1 MNRWGLLWLLCGLAV
16 SACSSLPVAT
26 IAPSS
31 ADLTRVVVL
40 DPGISEVFI
49 DLNLV
54 DKMVGRPQYTEHLTE
69 LGELAVV
76 GTGIT
81 PNYEAIVRA
90 NPQFIFTHATRG
102 KALTDLGLIAPTKSF
117 TWLTIE
123 DIARETR
130 ALGDLMG
137 VPVEAAALAE
147 RVESAMQPQLTENS
161 PRVLMLLGVPSKS
174 STELWYAKTESLH
187 GAALEAAGGRNAVVA
202 KYDGP
207 PSLSIEAL
215 IEINPDV
222 IVVLAADATEK
233 TVAGQ
238 MEFWA
243 NLPMLSAVKENKIGF
258 LTGREHFSTG
268 PRVVAFRA
276 VLATEVKRLWVRDE

>member
-1 MNRWGLLWLLCGLAV
+1 MKHWGLLWLFCGLTV

-26 IAPSS
+26 VDPESEA
-31 ADLTRVVVL
+31 LTRVVVL

-69 LGELAVV
+69 LGGLAVV

-90 NPQFIFTHATRG
+90 NPQFIFTTATRG
-102 KALTDLGLIAPTKSF
+102 KALADLNLIANTQNYS
-117 TWLTIE
+117 WLTVE
-123 DIARETR
+123 DITRETR
-130 ALGDLMG
+130 MVGDLMG
-137 VPVEAAALAE
+137 ASAQAAELAD
-147 RVESAMQPQLTENS
+147 RVEDVMKPRLTEHS
-161 PRVLMLLGVPSKS
+161 PSVLMLLGAPSKS
-174 STELWYAKTESLH
+174 STELWYAKSDSLH
-187 GAALEAAGGRNAVVA
+187 GAALEAAGGNNAVLVKHA
-202 KYDGP
+202 GP

-215 IEINPDV
+215 LEIDPDI
-222 IVVLAADATEK
+222 IVVLAADATAD
-233 TVAGQ
+233 TVADH
-238 MEFWA
+238 EIFWSR
-243 NLPMLSAVKENKIGF
+243 LPMLSAVKSGKIGF

-276 VLATEVKRLWVRDE
+276 VLAAEIARLWGSVE